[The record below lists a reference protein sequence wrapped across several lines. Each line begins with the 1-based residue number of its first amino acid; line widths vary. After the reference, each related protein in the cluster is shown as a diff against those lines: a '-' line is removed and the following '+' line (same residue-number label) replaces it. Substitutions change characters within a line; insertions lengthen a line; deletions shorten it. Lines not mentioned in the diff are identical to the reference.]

1 MELYNLLLKENPY
14 GVENG
19 KKICRRH
26 FRSIVKPLEPPHI
39 ILRRSF
45 LFILIIFNFQLST
58 FNSVQAQDTTQAVK
72 QSSNQAIKLYGF
84 IRNYLTFD
92 SRKTYTVIG
101 GEYNMIPFD
110 ENWNEDHSEDLNDVS
125 SMQLQA
131 LTSRFGLD
139 IHGPDLWGWKTS
151 GKLEGDFGGFG
162 TNNTV
167 LRLRLA
173 YVKLSK
179 GGSELLVGQDWHP
192 LSGDIM
198 PDVLGMAA
206 GAPFRPHSR
215 TPQIRGTMYWGSF
228 GYTAA
233 LLWQLQYMN
242 NGPKSASDPT
252 STASID
258 FAHNALWPEAFLGLN
273 FKQGAWY
280 AQVGVDVQK
289 IRPRTHAQVGG
300 VTKKVDESVASFT
313 PTLYAQY
320 VTGDWSI
327 KFRTLLVQ
335 NTSHLNQLV
344 GYGVTS
350 VNADGS
356 WNYAPLRAAI
366 SYLNIAYGKK
376 VRYNLFLGYM
386 KNLGAGEDL
395 CDFGTNDYRIYMK
408 GGENFTHLNSVWRIA
423 PSISYNVKAFNIGLE
438 YELTAASYG
447 NLNSKGAVISDN
459 SLHTVLNHRLCAMV
473 KYNF

>member
-1 MELYNLLLKENPY
+1 MKVVCSRWAAVGCL
-14 GVENG
+14 
-19 KKICRRH
+19 
-26 FRSIVKPLEPPHI
+26 
-39 ILRRSF
+39 F
-45 LFILIIFNFQLST
+45 LTFCLSPSST
-58 FNSVQAQDTTQAVK
+58 VQAQD
-72 QSSNQAIKLYGF
+72 SNKVSLKLYGF
-84 IRNYLTFD
+84 VRNYLTFD
-92 SRKTYTVIG
+92 SRKTYTVVG

-110 ENWNEDHSEDLNDVS
+110 KNVKDGVDLNDVA

-131 LTSRFGLD
+131 LTSRFGID
-139 IHGPDLWGWKTS
+139 ITGPILGRWKSS
-151 GKLEGDFGGFG
+151 GKIEGDFGGFG

-173 YVKLSK
+173 YFKLNAESGNRK
-179 GGSELLVGQDWHP
+179 MELLFGQDWHP
-192 LSGDIM
+192 LSGSIM
-198 PDVLGMAA
+198 PEVLGMAA

-242 NGPKSASDPT
+242 NGPKAADNPA
-252 STASID
+252 STASFE

-273 FKQGAWY
+273 IKRGPWY
-280 AQVGVDVQK
+280 GQVGVDAQIIK
-289 IRPRTHAQVGG
+289 PRTHALVGSF
-300 VTKKVDESVASFT
+300 TKKVDESVVSFS

-320 VTGDWSI
+320 VEGDWSV
-327 KFRTLLVQ
+327 KFRTLLAQ

-344 GYGVTS
+344 GYGVTC
-350 VNADGS
+350 VNDDGS
-356 WNYAPLRAAI
+356 WEYAPLRATI
-366 SYLNIAYGKK
+366 SYLNIAFGKK

-395 CDFGTNDYRIYMK
+395 CDFGGGDYRIYMK
-408 GGENFTHLNSVWRIA
+408 GGPDKDFTHLNSVYRIA

-438 YELTAASYG
+438 YEWTTCTYG
-447 NLNSKGAVISDN
+447 DLKVDGTIADNDNLHHVS
-459 SLHTVLNHRLCAMV
+459 NHRLCALV

>member
-1 MELYNLLLKENPY
+1 MRHYRLALLALLALPAFPN
-14 GVENG
+14 V
-19 KKICRRH
+19 
-26 FRSIVKPLEPPHI
+26 S
-39 ILRRSF
+39 
-45 LFILIIFNFQLST
+45 
-58 FNSVQAQDTTQAVK
+58 AQDTTLT
-72 QSSNQAIKLYGF
+72 IKLYGF
-84 IRNYLTFD
+84 VRNYLTFD
-92 SRKTYTVIG
+92 SRQTYTVIG

-110 ENWNEDHSEDLNDVS
+110 ERWNEDNSEDLNDVA

-131 LTSRFGLD
+131 LTSRFG
-139 IHGPDLWGWKTS
+139 INISGPQLWGWNTS

-215 TPQIRGTMYWGSF
+215 TPQIRGTRYWGSF

-242 NGPKSASDPT
+242 NGPTSPSNPAST
-252 STASID
+252 NSID

-273 FKQGAWY
+273 YKQGPWY

-289 IRPRTHAQVGG
+289 ICPRTHALVGG
-300 VTKKVDESVASFT
+300 VTKKVDESVTSIT

-320 VTGDWSI
+320 VEGPWSV
-327 KFRTLLVQ
+327 KFRTLLAQ

-356 WNYAPLRAAI
+356 WSYAPLRATI

-376 VRYNLFLGYM
+376 VRCNLFLGYM

-395 CDFGTNDYRIYMK
+395 WLDPATNSYHIYMK

-423 PSISYNVKAFNIGLE
+423 PSISFNVKAFNIGLE
-438 YELTAASYG
+438 YELTACTYG
-447 NLNSKGAVISDN
+447 DIATDGSILLNDNLRN
-459 SLHTVLNHRLCAMV
+459 VLNHRLCALV

>member
-1 MELYNLLLKENPY
+1 MRHYRLALLTLLALPALPN
-14 GVENG
+14 V
-19 KKICRRH
+19 
-26 FRSIVKPLEPPHI
+26 S
-39 ILRRSF
+39 
-45 LFILIIFNFQLST
+45 
-58 FNSVQAQDTTQAVK
+58 AQDTT
-72 QSSNQAIKLYGF
+72 QAIKLYGF
-84 IRNYLTFD
+84 VRNYLTFD
-92 SRKTYTVIG
+92 SRQTYTVIG

-110 ENWNEDHSEDLNDVS
+110 ERWNEDNSEDLNDVA

-131 LTSRFGLD
+131 LTSRFG
-139 IHGPDLWGWKTS
+139 INISGPQLWGWNTS

-215 TPQIRGTMYWGSF
+215 TPQIRGTRYWGSF

-242 NGPKSASDPT
+242 NGPTSPSNPAST
-252 STASID
+252 NSID

-273 FKQGAWY
+273 YKQGPWY

-289 IRPRTHAQVGG
+289 ICPRTHALVGG
-300 VTKKVDESVASFT
+300 VTKKVDESVTSIT

-320 VTGDWSI
+320 VEGPWSV
-327 KFRTLLVQ
+327 KFRTLLAQ

-356 WNYAPLRAAI
+356 WSYAPLRATI

-376 VRYNLFLGYM
+376 LRCNLFLGYM

-395 CDFGTNDYRIYMK
+395 WLDPATNSYHIYMK

-423 PSISYNVKAFNIGLE
+423 PSISFNVKAFNIGLE
-438 YELTAASYG
+438 YELTACTYG
-447 NLNSKGAVISDN
+447 DIATDGSILLNDNLRN
-459 SLHTVLNHRLCAMV
+459 VLNHRLCALV

>member
-1 MELYNLLLKENPY
+1 M
-14 GVENG
+14 
-19 KKICRRH
+19 KKT
-26 FRSIVKPLEPPHI
+26 I
-39 ILRRSF
+39 IIGLMGLMGLMGNKTWAQSDT
-45 LFILIIFNFQLST
+45 SKA
-58 FNSVQAQDTTQAVK
+58 SV
-72 QSSNQAIKLYGF
+72 KLYGF
-84 IRNYLTFD
+84 VRNYLTFD
-92 SRKTYTVIG
+92 SRMTYTVVG

-110 ENWNEDHSEDLNDVS
+110 EQWNQDHSEDLNDVA

-131 LTSRFGLD
+131 LSSRFGVD
-139 IHGPDLWGWKTS
+139 IKGPQLWGWNTS

-173 YVKLSK
+173 YVKLTK

-192 LSGDIM
+192 LSGNIM
-198 PDVLGMAA
+198 PDVLGMAS

-252 STASID
+252 STNSID
-258 FAHNALWPEAFLGLN
+258 FAHNALWPEVFLGLN
-273 FKQGAWY
+273 YKQGPWY
-280 AQVGVDVQK
+280 AQLGVDVQK
-289 IRPRTHAQVGG
+289 IRPRTHALIGG
-300 VTKKVDESVASFT
+300 VTKKVNESVTSFT

-320 VTGDWSI
+320 VEGSWSV
-327 KFRTLLVQ
+327 KFRTLLAQ

-344 GYGVTS
+344 GYGVTA

-356 WNYAPLRAAI
+356 WNYAPLRATI
-366 SYLNIAYGKK
+366 SYLNLAYGKK

-395 CDFGTNDYRIYMK
+395 YDFGTNDYRIYMK

-423 PSISYNVKAFNIGLE
+423 PSVSYNVKAFNIGLE
-438 YELTAASYG
+438 YEVTACTYGDLASDG
-447 NLNSKGAVISDN
+447 SILVDDNLRNV
-459 SLHTVLNHRLCAMV
+459 VNHRLCALV

>member
-1 MELYNLLLKENPY
+1 MRHHRLALLVLLALPVLPK
-14 GVENG
+14 V
-19 KKICRRH
+19 
-26 FRSIVKPLEPPHI
+26 S
-39 ILRRSF
+39 
-45 LFILIIFNFQLST
+45 
-58 FNSVQAQDTTQAVK
+58 AQDTTQAVK
-72 QSSNQAIKLYGF
+72 QSSNQTIKLYGF
-84 IRNYLTFD
+84 VRNYLTFD
-92 SRKTYTVIG
+92 SRKTYTVVG
-101 GEYNMIPFD
+101 GEYNMIPYD
-110 ENWNEDHSEDLNDVS
+110 EKWNEDHSEDLNDVS

-131 LTSRFGLD
+131 LTSRFGVD
-139 IHGPDLWGWKTS
+139 IKGPQLWGWNTS

-173 YVKLSK
+173 YVKLNK

-192 LSGDIM
+192 LSGNIM
-198 PDVLGMAA
+198 PDVLGMAS

-242 NGPKSASDPT
+242 NGPKSAADPT
-252 STASID
+252 STNSID
-258 FAHNALWPEAFLGLN
+258 FAHNALWPEVFLGLN
-273 FKQGAWY
+273 YKQGPWY
-280 AQVGVDVQK
+280 AQLGVDVQK
-289 IRPRTHAQVGG
+289 IRPRTHALVGG
-300 VTKKVDESVASFT
+300 VTKKVNESVTSFT

-320 VTGDWSI
+320 VEGSWSV
-327 KFRTLLVQ
+327 KFRTLLAQ

-344 GYGVTS
+344 GYGVTA

-356 WNYAPLRAAI
+356 WNYAPLRATI
-366 SYLNIAYGKK
+366 SYLNLAYGKK

-395 CDFGTNDYRIYMK
+395 YDFGTNDYRIYMK
-408 GGENFTHLNSVWRIA
+408 GGENFAHLNSVWRIA
-423 PSISYNVKAFNIGLE
+423 PSVSYNVKTFNIGLE
-438 YELTAASYG
+438 YEVTACTYGDLASDG
-447 NLNSKGAVISDN
+447 SILVDDNLRNV
-459 SLHTVLNHRLCAMV
+459 VNHRLCALV

>member
-1 MELYNLLLKENPY
+1 MRHYRLALLALLALPALPN
-14 GVENG
+14 V
-19 KKICRRH
+19 
-26 FRSIVKPLEPPHI
+26 S
-39 ILRRSF
+39 
-45 LFILIIFNFQLST
+45 
-58 FNSVQAQDTTQAVK
+58 AQDTTHT
-72 QSSNQAIKLYGF
+72 IKLYGF
-84 IRNYLTFD
+84 VRNYLTFD
-92 SRKTYTVIG
+92 SRQTYTVIG

-110 ENWNEDHSEDLNDVS
+110 ERRNEDNSEDLNDVA

-131 LTSRFGLD
+131 LTSRFG
-139 IHGPDLWGWKTS
+139 INISGPQLWGWNTS

-215 TPQIRGTMYWGSF
+215 TPQIRGTRYWGSF

-242 NGPKSASDPT
+242 NGPTSPSNPAST
-252 STASID
+252 NSID

-273 FKQGAWY
+273 YKQGPWY

-289 IRPRTHAQVGG
+289 ICPRTHALVGG
-300 VTKKVDESVASFT
+300 VTKKVDESVTSIT

-320 VTGDWSI
+320 VEGPWSV
-327 KFRTLLVQ
+327 KFRTLLAQ

-356 WNYAPLRAAI
+356 WSYAPLRATI

-376 VRYNLFLGYM
+376 VRCNLFLGYM

-395 CDFGTNDYRIYMK
+395 WIDPATNSYHIYMK

-423 PSISYNVKAFNIGLE
+423 PSISFNVKAFNIGLE
-438 YELTAASYG
+438 YELTACTYG
-447 NLNSKGAVISDN
+447 DIATDGSILLND
-459 SLHTVLNHRLCAMV
+459 SLRNVLNHRLCALV

>member
-1 MELYNLLLKENPY
+1 MAAALLALLP
-14 GVENG
+14 
-19 KKICRRH
+19 
-26 FRSIVKPLEPPHI
+26 
-39 ILRRSF
+39 
-45 LFILIIFNFQLST
+45 
-58 FNSVQAQDTTQAVK
+58 SVYAQNTNKVAVK
-72 QSSNQAIKLYGF
+72 VYGF
-84 IRNYLTFD
+84 VRNYLTFD

-101 GEYNMIPFD
+101 GEYNMMPYD
-110 ENWNEDHSEDLNDVS
+110 EQWNEDHSEDLNAAPN
-125 SMQLQA
+125 MQLQA

-139 IHGPDLWGWKTS
+139 IQGPMLWKWHLS

-162 TNNTV
+162 TNNHE

-173 YVKLSK
+173 YVKLNR

-192 LSGDIM
+192 LSGNIM
-198 PDVLGMAA
+198 PEVLGMAA

-215 TPQIRGTMYWGSF
+215 TPQIRGTRYWGSF

-242 NGPKSASDPT
+242 NGPKNATDPT

-258 FAHNALWPEAFLGLN
+258 FAHNALWPEACLGIN
-273 FKQGAWY
+273 FKQGPWY
-280 AQVGVDVQK
+280 VQLGADVQILK
-289 IRPRTHAQVGG
+289 PRTHALIGG
-300 VTKKVDESVASFT
+300 VTKKVDETVESFT

-320 VTGDWSI
+320 VGGDWSV
-327 KFRTLLVQ
+327 KFRTLLAQ

-356 WNYAPLRAAI
+356 WDYAPMKASI

-376 VRYNLFLGYM
+376 VRYNLFFGYM
-386 KNLGAGEDL
+386 KNLGAGKDL
-395 CDFGTNDYRIYMK
+395 HDFGTNDYRIYMK
-408 GGENFTHLNSVWRIA
+408 GGTNFTNLNSVYRIA
-423 PSISYNVKAFNIGLE
+423 PSVSYNVKAFNFGLE
-438 YELTAASYG
+438 YEWTTATYG
-447 NLNSKGAVISDN
+447 ELAGDGSVKNNDNLHAV
-459 SLHTVLNHRLCAMV
+459 VNHRICALV

>member
-1 MELYNLLLKENPY
+1 M
-14 GVENG
+14 
-19 KKICRRH
+19 KKI
-26 FRSIVKPLEPPHI
+26 VLMAAM
-39 ILRRSF
+39 
-45 LFILIIFNFQLST
+45 LSASLP
-58 FNSVQAQDTTQAVK
+58 FVLAQDTNKV
-72 QSSNQAIKLYGF
+72 SVKLYGF
-84 IRNYLTFD
+84 VRNYLTFD
-92 SRKTYTVIG
+92 SRKTYTVVG

-110 ENWNEDHSEDLNDVS
+110 EQWNEDHSEDLNAVS

-139 IHGPDLWGWKTS
+139 VRGPELWGWKSS

-173 YVKLSK
+173 YVKLTR
-179 GGSELLVGQDWHP
+179 GNSEFLVGQDWHP
-192 LSGDIM
+192 LSGNIM
-198 PDVLGMAA
+198 PEVLGMAA

-215 TPQIRGTMYWGSF
+215 TPQIRGTRYWGVF

-242 NGPKSASDPT
+242 NGPKSANDPT
-252 STASID
+252 SVSSVD
-258 FAHNALWPEAFLGLN
+258 FAHNALWPEAFLGFN

-280 AQVGVDVQK
+280 LQLGVDAQML
-289 IRPRTHAQVGG
+289 RPRTYVFDGTITRKADET
-300 VTKKVDESVASFT
+300 VTSFT

-320 VTGDWSI
+320 IEGDLSV
-327 KFRTLLVQ
+327 KFRTLLAQ

-344 GYGVTS
+344 GYAVTG

-356 WNYAPLRAAI
+356 WNYAPMKATI

-376 VRYNLFLGYM
+376 FRCNLFLGYM

-395 CDFGTNDYRIYMK
+395 YDYSGAGDFYIYMK
-408 GGENFTHLNSVWRIA
+408 GGEAFTHLNSVYRVA
-423 PSISYNVKAFNIGLE
+423 PSISYNINAFNLGLE
-438 YELTAASYG
+438 YEWTACTYG
-447 NLNSKGAVISDN
+447 DLNEKGAVIDN
-459 SLHTVLNHRLCAMV
+459 GSLHQVANHRLCAMV